1 MRPAILASD
10 DDPRMKTFWRLCL
23 LVLALGL
30 APAASADAID
40 GLCPENPDRIER
52 AICADPQLK
61 ENRDRMVAALK
72 AAQEQLNAHHA
83 TLLADQQEAWRKR
96 AHHLCGEVVDRSRPE
111 LDEIGRQCLSIEY
124 YLRTDMLAPMV
135 RKLGPYQF
143 TTIERLESGEATP
156 LDTDSM
162 CVGMICRDL
171 RYPWIAAPATEQ
183 TATWNGLTAAWAEAT
198 FAKRIDNPPP
208 GMTDLTV
215 ELLVTFADPDFIS
228 VALGEIWW
236 TAGSPLPTI
245 VIDRSHRW
253 LTANRPLAPADLFD
267 PGRDWATALKQAA
280 TAELARQHP
289 TVKIAQTIERQAP
302 DPAYWTL
309 TADALI
315 LNLGQGPGKFS
326 TTARIPWR
334 DLKDYLVSPL
344 PLALDVE

>member
-1 MRPAILASD
+1 MI
-10 DDPRMKTFWRLCL
+10 PRMKILWRLCM
-23 LVLALGL
+23 LALAFGF

-40 GLCPENPDRIER
+40 GLCPENPDRIAR

-61 ENRDRMVAALK
+61 ENRDRMIAALG
-72 AAQEQLNAHHA
+72 AAQEQLDAHHA
-83 TLLADQQEAWRKR
+83 AQLADQQEAWRSR
-96 AHHLCGEVVDRSRPE
+96 AHHLCGEVVDRSQPD
-111 LDEIGRQCLSIEY
+111 LDEIGRQCLTLEY
-124 YLRTDMLAPMV
+124 YQRTEMLALMA
-135 RKLGPYQF
+135 RKIGPYQF

-171 RYPWIAAPATEQ
+171 RYLWIAAPSTQQ
-183 TATWNGLTAAWAEAT
+183 TVTWNGLMMAWAETA

-215 ELLVTFADPDFIS
+215 EMLVTFADRDFIS
-228 VALGEIWW
+228 VALGQIWW
-236 TAGSPLPTI
+236 SVGNPLPSI
-245 VIDRSHRW
+245 VIERDHRW
-253 LTANRPLAPADLFD
+253 LSAQRPLVPADLFD
-267 PGRDWATALKQAA
+267 PARDWAGALKQAA

-289 TVKIAQTIERQAP
+289 TVKIPGVIERQAP
-302 DPAYWTL
+302 NPAYWTL
-309 TADALI
+309 TAGALF

-344 PLALDVE
+344 PLALQVD